1 MKKSIKEFH
10 IAVFATVISI
20 FLTGCQSVEE
30 QKTVAESDG
39 AAILTEAMEN
49 DAENEKTEELAETE
63 DEEEELTKM
72 VDREEPQPAQPE
84 EEGFILR
91 NSQEKTDVFIPLA
104 DCVCE
109 YDNGDL
115 QIYTKY
121 FEAGNEYFPDA
132 GTAVYMWTTGNEIQI
147 FTSNEYCIDYE
158 NGVLYLVE
166 RDRHDDFI
174 SISSYCVVSIG
185 ERLEVRGSEIL
196 SLSSLEELFAEL
208 FSLTLSDTEINFWMD
223 SVFVSTLDY
232 EEENAVLKGEAYG
245 VYKTTGGY
253 YQGDY
258 YHIDWE
264 INTATG
270 ERKAAPHVKKIYD
283 EEEDK
288 EIFEACDKAFTEI
301 DGGNWLKLSDLNDWK
316 SLVDWESIEGYREA
330 NLWIRMDLNE
340 DNLPELIHL
349 HGYEDWF
356 ELPVY
361 SIYTYV
367 GAVMKPLD
375 QVYSD
380 QNDSTEFIYF
390 GSTGNMMYESCNDG
404 MVCTGW
410 YQWCKFDEAW
420 RTTPILN
427 LSFDYFTEHVSES
440 EKEVL
445 KEWYPDTYGSR
456 GAGCYCY
463 ISRPKTTGAN
473 KTELVEEEIT
483 LEEFL
488 SEYEQITGFDY
499 FEVNPYYGGLI
510 R

>member
-1 MKKSIKEFH
+1 MKKSTKEIH
-10 IAVFATVISI
+10 IAVLVAAISI
-20 FLTGCQSVEE
+20 FLAGCQSREE
-30 QKTVAESDG
+30 QLTVAEP
-39 AAILTEAMEN
+39 
-49 DAENEKTEELAETE
+49 AEPAVSIEPIMPLE
-63 DEEEELTKM
+63 DTEEELTAL
-72 VDREEPQPAQPE
+72 VDKEEPQPAQPE

-91 NSQEKTDVFIPLA
+91 DSQEKTDVFIPLA

-109 YDNGDL
+109 YESEDF

-121 FEAGNEYFPDA
+121 FEDGNEYFPDA
-132 GTAVYMWTTGNEIQI
+132 GTAVYMRTAGNEIQI

-166 RDRHDDFI
+166 RDKYDDFI
-174 SISSYCVVSIG
+174 SISRYCVVSIG

-208 FSLTLSDTEINFWMD
+208 FSLTLSDTERNFWMD
-223 SVFVSTLDY
+223 SVFVSALEY
-232 EEENAVLKGEAYG
+232 EEGNAILKGEAYG
-245 VYKTTGGY
+245 VYNTAGGY

-270 ERKAAPHVKKIYD
+270 ERKAAPHVKRIYD
-283 EEEDK
+283 EENDK

-301 DGGNWLKLSDLNDWK
+301 DGGNLLELSDLNDWK
-316 SLVDWESIEGYREA
+316 SLVDWDSMEGWEA
-330 NLWIRMDLNE
+330 NLWIRMDLND

-349 HGYEDWF
+349 HGYKDWF
-356 ELPVY
+356 ELPIFAVY
-361 SIYTYV
+361 SYV

-375 QVYSD
+375 RVYFD
-380 QNDSTEFIYF
+380 QNDSTEFLYL

-404 MVCTGW
+404 METTGW
-410 YQWCKFDEAW
+410 YAWQQFDEAW
-420 RTTPILN
+420 RGKTILG
-427 LSFDYFTEHVSES
+427 LSFDYFSETS
-440 EKEVL
+440 DEWEIQHFKEC
-445 KEWYPDTYGSR
+445 YPDTYGSR

-463 ISRPKTTGAN
+463 ISRPKTTGGN
-473 KTELVEEEIT
+473 ETELIKEEVT

-499 FEVNPYYGGLI
+499 FEANPYYGGLI

>member
-1 MKKSIKEFH
+1 MKKGTKEIH
-10 IAVFATVISI
+10 LAVLAAAISI
-20 FLTGCQSVEE
+20 FLAGCQGTEE
-30 QKTVAESDG
+30 QNAVTEPVG
-39 AAILTEAMEN
+39 PAILTEAMKN
-49 DAENEKTEELAETE
+49 DAENEKTEEVIETA
-63 DEEEELTKM
+63 DEE
-72 VDREEPQPAQPE
+72 EEPQPAIPE
-84 EEGFILR
+84 EEGFVLD
-91 NSQEKTDVFIPLA
+91 SQDVFIPLA

-109 YDNGDL
+109 YESEDF

-121 FEAGNEYFPDA
+121 FEDGNEYFPDA
-132 GTAVYMWTTGNEIQI
+132 GTAVYMRTTGNEIQI

-166 RDRHDDFI
+166 RDKHDDFI
-174 SISSYCVVSIG
+174 SISRYCVVSIG
-185 ERLEVRGSEIL
+185 ERLEIRGSEIL

-245 VYKTTGGY
+245 VYNTAGGY

-270 ERKAAPHVKKIYD
+270 ERKATPHVKRIYD
-283 EEEDK
+283 EENDK
-288 EIFEACDKAFTEI
+288 EIFEACDKAFTEK
-301 DGGNWLKLSDLNDWK
+301 DEGNWLELSDLNDWK
-316 SLVDWESIEGYREA
+316 SLVDWDSMEGWEA
-330 NLWIRMDLNE
+330 NLWIRMDLNA

-349 HGYEDWF
+349 HGYKDWF
-356 ELPVY
+356 ELPIFAV
-361 SIYTYV
+361 YTYV

-375 QVYSD
+375 RVYFD
-380 QNDSTEFIYF
+380 QNDSTEFLYL
-390 GSTGNMMYESCNDG
+390 GSTGNMMYESCNGG
-404 MVCTGW
+404 MEITGW
-410 YQWCKFDEAW
+410 YAWKEFDEAW
-420 RTTPILN
+420 RTKTVLG

-463 ISRPKTTGAN
+463 ISRPKTTGEN
-473 KTELVEEEIT
+473 ETELVKEEIT

-499 FEVNPYYGGLI
+499 FEVNPYYEFI